1 MAFRTDNGKNR
12 RLGKMSCAGRV
23 NAGFTMIELMVV
35 LAMVAL
41 LMTIALPRYFDG
53 LQRTREAVLR
63 QDLKNIRE
71 AIDHF
76 HADRGQYPTDLAE
89 LVEKK
94 YLRELPYDP
103 ITERNDTWIIV
114 NPPDYSRKML
124 DIQSGAPGVSS
135 YGSPYSSW

>member
-1 MAFRTDNGKNR
+1 MAFRTGSGKKHHYC
-12 RLGKMSCAGRV
+12 LMSRSGQV
-23 NAGFTMIELMVV
+23 STGFTMIELMVV